1 MLRTLQSGVNRKTKL
16 LEKLDI
22 GRQRK
27 DFADNAAKKQGR
39 VKELTRKLAN
49 KLLKN
54 EGADDSDGGE
64 GEDR

>member
-1 MLRTLQSGVNRKTKL
+1 M
-16 LEKLDI
+16 EKLDI